1 VSTKRG
7 ISRILKTLHSGYD
20 ISRNDRESRG
30 GGVLLAIKISSFK
43 SSLSYTLLKC
53 TWQQKF
59 LLAILNLG
67 MISSVSVKKFF
78 NLVKSFHFYGGLK
91 LAFNGP
97 CPPWQ
102 GVWV

>member
-1 VSTKRG
+1 VK
-7 ISRILKTLHSGYD
+7 LH
-20 ISRNDRESRG
+20 
-30 GGVLLAIKISSFK
+30 
-43 SSLSYTLLKC
+43 LKC

-67 MISSVSVKKFF
+67 MISSVSVKKIF

-102 GVWV
+102 GVWVYSPISDVTQGSRHLALIDLDCCFAVFSR